1 MLDVVNPVSDPAAT
15 PPGTPPRRSRDRRA
29 PRERA
34 GAAPKPADAA
44 HGSASAAA
52 GPLHGAT
59 GSARSVRR
67 RHDREI
73 LALALPAFG
82 ALVAEPLFV
91 MVDSAVVGHL
101 GTAQLAGL
109 GVAATLLATAVN
121 VFVFLAYATT
131 AAVSRRLGAG
141 DLRAAL
147 RQGIDGIWL
156 GLLLGVLV
164 VAVVLPGAP
173 ALVDLFGASRTAAP
187 YAITYLRISALGI
200 PAMLVVLAATGVL
213 RGLQDTRT
221 PLYVAVAGFTANA
234 ALNATL
240 VYGAGLGIAG
250 SAWGTVIAQNAMAAV
265 YLRVVI
271 RGVLR
276 HAADGADGADGA
288 DSVNSTDN
296 GEVRGRGADGGEGG
310 RGATPA
316 RPTLWK
322 LLRPDAAGIQACARA
337 GFPLLVR
344 ALSIRLVLVIATA
357 VAARLGDAQIA
368 AHQIT
373 LTVWMLLAFALDAIA
388 IAGQAIIGRYLGAD
402 DAAGAAAMCR
412 RMIQWGVACG
422 IVLGV
427 LVAAGSPLIGPMFSS
442 DPAVRGALSAAL
454 LVVAVAQPV
463 CGVVFV
469 LDGVLMGAGDGPY
482 LAWSMLVT
490 LAVFAPAALA
500 VPALGAGLT
509 GLWWAMTLM
518 MLTRLAALWLRARS
532 GRWAVTGAAR

>member
-1 MLDVVNPVSDPAAT
+1 LWTVTLARVNQVVPPAEPPAESPASPARRPAANPAART
-15 PPGTPPRRSRDRRA
+15 AGRRTRS
-29 PRERA
+29 P
-34 GAAPKPADAA
+34 AAR
-44 HGSASAAA
+44 
-52 GPLHGAT
+52 T
-59 GSARSVRR
+59 GVR

-101 GTAQLAGL
+101 GTARLAGL
-109 GVAATLLATAVN
+109 GVAAALLTTAVN

-131 AAVSRRLGAG
+131 AAVARRIGAG
-141 DLRAAL
+141 DPAAAL

-156 GLLLGVLV
+156 ALLLGA
-164 VAVVLPGAP
+164 AVTAAVLPGAH
-173 ALVDLFGASRTAAP
+173 ALVRLFGASPTAAP
-187 YAITYLRISALGI
+187 YAAEYLRISALGI

-221 PLYVAVAGFTANA
+221 PLYVAVAGFSANA
-234 ALNATL
+234 GLNAAL

-250 SAWGTVIAQNAMAAV
+250 SAWGTVIAQNGMAAA
-265 YLRVVI
+265 YLWVVV
-271 RGVLR
+271 RGVR
-276 HAADGADGADGA
+276 RQAAQARARARARAEAAARAETAAPADAAAQAHADPTAQ
-288 DSVNSTDN
+288 SV
-296 GEVRGRGADGGEGG
+296 RAM
-310 RGATPA
+310 
-316 RPTLWK
+316 
-322 LLRPDAAGIQACARA
+322 LRPDAAGIRACARA
-337 GFPLLVR
+337 GVPLLVR
-344 ALSIRLVLVIATA
+344 TVSLRAVLMIATA
-357 VAARLGDAQIA
+357 VAARLGDSEIA

-373 LTVWMLLAFALDAIA
+373 LTVWSLLAFALDAIA
-388 IAGQAIIGRYLGAD
+388 IAGQAVIGRYLGAD
-402 DAAGAAAMCR
+402 DPEGARAACR

-422 IVLGV
+422 IVLGLLVV
-427 LVAAGSPLIGPMFSS
+427 LARPLIGPLFSS
-442 DPAVRGALSAAL
+442 DPQVRHALSAAL
-454 LVVAVAQPV
+454 LVVALTQPV

-509 GLWWAMTLM
+509 ALWGAMALM

-532 GRWAVTGAAR
+532 GRWIVTGAAR